1 MESQTQLE
9 YAAMDLFL
17 LPFRVSWSG
26 CWARSAALRSTFGLV
41 AEQLGVDPEAAAP
54 TPIGRVNVIRVGVAF
69 PCRGLAGWTSRSGE

>member
-54 TPIGRVNVIRVGVAF
+54 AHHRARQCHQSR
-69 PCRGLAGWTSRSGE
+69 CRLSLPGASRMD